1 MLPFR
6 PLLRSMSS
14 SLPFKMPRAATL
26 VDVGRAAGVSA
37 MAASAVL
44 NGARTSSRIAADTRK
59 RIVDA
64 AARLRYRP
72 NATARA
78 LVNRRMNTIGV
89 AAVIGDESE
98 LNSYAL
104 EVITGILA
112 AAVSHEQS
120 TTVFTLHDWDRDTSR
135 LQSWCDGRID
145 GLVLIAPKLTKEAA
159 KSLPAHTPFVALHA
173 NHLLANIV
181 NVESDEEHGA
191 YEMVR
196 YLIARGHRRIMHV
209 TGDRGL
215 TGTERR
221 VEGYKRALRS
231 AGLPFDEALFVP
243 ATYASAD
250 GRAALRAWLVQHTGE
265 PLPDAIFCANDGI
278 ATGCLELLAEVG
290 LRVPEDISIGGF
302 DDTLAARTTVPQLT
316 TVRQPLRE
324 MGRRAV
330 EVLLATIEHQ
340 NGADAPPRENPIVFP
355 VELVPRASVGAPPAV
370 ARVVPRLR

>member
-1 MLPFR
+1 MP
-6 PLLRSMSS
+6 PAIS
-14 SLPFKMPRAATL
+14 PKVPRAATL

-44 NGARTSSRIAADTRK
+44 NGARTSSRIAEDTRK
-59 RIVDA
+59 RILEA
-64 AARLRYRP
+64 AATLRYRP

-89 AAVIGDESE
+89 AAALGEESE

-112 AAVSHEQS
+112 ASATHRQS
-120 TTVFTLHDWDRDTSR
+120 TTMFTLHDWDRDATR
-135 LQSWCDGRID
+135 LHSWCDGRID
-145 GLVLIAPKLTKEAA
+145 GLILIAPMLSKEAG
-159 KSLPAHTPFVALHA
+159 KLLPVHTPFVALHA
-173 NHLLANIV
+173 NHQLPNVV

-196 YLIARGHRRIMHV
+196 FLIAQGHRRIMHV

-215 TGTERR
+215 TGAERR
-221 VEGYKRALRS
+221 IAGYKRALAS
-231 AGLPFDEALFVP
+231 VGIPFAKNLFVP
-243 ATYASAD
+243 ATFASAD
-250 GRAALRAWLVQHTGE
+250 GRAALRAWLLKHAGE

-278 ATGCLELLAEVG
+278 ATGCLEVLAEAG
-290 LRVPEDISIGGF
+290 LRVPDDISIGGF

-330 EVLLATIEHQ
+330 EVLLGKIEHQ
-340 NGADAPPRENPIVFP
+340 NGADASASENPIVFP
-355 VELVPRASVGAPPAV
+355 VELVPRASVSAPP
-370 ARVVPRLR
+370 VVSRIVPKLRQ